1 MSPIF
6 DQSEFDIRCEWG
18 PCAVAELSPISDAV
32 IVIDVLSFTT
42 CVEVATSRGA
52 TVFPYRLKDGSAQTF
67 AARMDAELAGPRGS
81 ARYSLSPVSLMQ
93 LPGGSRIVLP
103 SPNGSTLSLGTGT
116 TPTFAGCLRNAAAV
130 ARAAMGIGPRLAVIP
145 AGERWK
151 GDDSLRPALEDLLG
165 AGAIISHLKGT
176 LSPEARAAAETFQAA
191 RGELIQRL
199 FTCSS
204 GKELIQK
211 GFEEDVLLAAEL
223 DANNCVPLLADGVY
237 AAVS

>member
-42 CVEVATSRGA
+42 CVEVAVSRGA

-67 AARMDAELAGPRGS
+67 ASEMNAELAGPRGRT
-81 ARYSLSPVSLMQ
+81 RYSLSPVSLAQ
-93 LPGGSRIVLP
+93 LPDGARIVLP

-116 TPTFAGCLRNAAAV
+116 TPTFAGCLRNASAV
-130 ARAAMGIGPRLAVIP
+130 ARAAMRIGPRIAVVP

-151 GDDSLRPALEDLLG
+151 GDDSLRPALEDWLG
-165 AGAIISHLKGT
+165 AGAIVSHIEGV
-176 LSPEARAAAETFQAA
+176 LSPEARAAAETFQTAHSDLP
-191 RGELIQRL
+191 ERL
-199 FTCSS
+199 LACSS
-204 GKELIQK
+204 GKELAAK
-211 GFEEDVLLAAEL
+211 GFASDVELAAEL
-223 DANNCVPLLADGVY
+223 DVSDCVPLLADGAY
-237 AAVS
+237 AAIS

>member
-42 CVEVATSRGA
+42 CVEVATSRAA
-52 TVFPYRLKDGSAQTF
+52 TVFPYRFKDGSAQTF
-67 AARMDAELAGPRGS
+67 AASVDAELAGPRGKT
-81 ARYSLSPVSLMQ
+81 RYSLSPLSLTK
-93 LPGGSRIVLP
+93 LPDGARIVLP
-103 SPNGSTLSLGTGT
+103 SPNGSTLSLGTGR
-116 TPTFAGCLRNAAAV
+116 TPTFAGCLRNASAV
-130 ARAAMGIGPRLAVIP
+130 ARAAMQTGRRIAVIP

-151 GDDSLRPALEDLLG
+151 GDDSLRPALEDGLG

-176 LSPEARAAAETFQAA
+176 LSPEAQIAAEAFQAA
-191 RGELIQRL
+191 RGELTERL
-199 FTCSS
+199 LTCSS

-211 GFEEDVLLAAEL
+211 GFNDDVS
-223 DANNCVPLLADGVY
+223 DCVPLLVEGAY
-237 AAVS
+237 AAIS